1 MKVNTFCYSS
11 FASETML
18 MFLWNCTCFPGNDIS
33 TDDWQTFVDVI
44 HLFVLIFNR
53 EYFYLI
59 FFWISIVF
67 GDTDWRRLINGI
79 FSNDILYFSAF
90 FYFCQF
96 HSTIQTHNVS
106 YLLLCNLYSAHI
118 FFPLLS
124 YFCVLFLFSLHH
136 PLCWLFLFGCELC
149 VSFPGGVNIW
159 ICALNTKS
167 RIKSRIHF
175 HFIMYA
181 FKSFV
186 VKNETRFA
194 SFLMCLFVD
203 FFPPLLWLKYTIIMF
218 QSVRKSNRNMRYA
231 FQTRTFALFETM
243 VWTFFLF
250 LKYLQ

>member
-1 MKVNTFCYSS
+1 M
-11 FASETML
+11 
-18 MFLWNCTCFPGNDIS
+18 
-33 TDDWQTFVDVI
+33 
-44 HLFVLIFNR
+44 
-53 EYFYLI
+53 
-59 FFWISIVF
+59 
-67 GDTDWRRLINGI
+67 
-79 FSNDILYFSAF
+79 
-90 FYFCQF
+90 
-96 HSTIQTHNVS
+96 
-106 YLLLCNLYSAHI
+106 
-118 FFPLLS
+118 
-124 YFCVLFLFSLHH
+124 LFLFSLHH

-243 VWTFFLF
+243 VRTFFFVPEVLAVITIIF
-250 LKYLQ
+250 PFCWAVKRIYTLSFFIQSAMKMWMYHPSFFSVIY